1 MCRKNYVIWLKMI
14 ELQKKSGHRNICH
27 LVMKKKK
34 KVIVVEKT
42 LLENKSKNA
51 KEKWVNRLIMVKLY
65 TFVKILLLKQFV
77 TLI

>member
-1 MCRKNYVIWLKMI
+1 MI

-51 KEKWVNRLIMVKLY
+51 KEK
-65 TFVKILLLKQFV
+65 
-77 TLI
+77 